1 MHTSSPQELPKSQ
14 TVGSSSS
21 LRGGGPVLLTGKAE
35 ARDAQGGG
43 RLVPTGQK
51 LQGWAKVGHRE
62 EAVPLRVA
70 AEWGGSLL
78 L

>member
-1 MHTSSPQELPKSQ
+1 MHNLSPQELPKSQ

-21 LRGGGPVLLTGKAE
+21 LRGGGLVLLTGKAE

-51 LQGWAKVGHRE
+51 LRGWAKVGHRE
-62 EAVPLRVA
+62 EAVPWRVA
-70 AEWGGSLL
+70 AERGGSLL